1 MDDAPAIMALL
12 IPIIGAVALFT
23 FLAIASRAEER
34 RKTEEA
40 RSKYEFL
47 KKLAE
52 SPGFDLEKYVRFQEI
67 ERAFEIRKKLD
78 GQERTGWML
87 LAIGVGL
94 VIFFYTLK
102 GGAPVGVGA
111 IPAAIGVALLISAYV
126 RKRDLGKPS
135 GPVQP
140 EAR

>member
-1 MDDAPAIMALL
+1 MHQIAEVMALM
-12 IPIIGAVALFT
+12 IPIVGAVALFT
-23 FLAIASRAEER
+23 FLAIASRSEER

-52 SPGFDLEKYVRFQEI
+52 SPGFDLQKYVQFQEV
-67 ERAFEIRKKLD
+67 ERAFEVRKKVD

-94 VIFFYTLK
+94 SIFFYTLK
-102 GGAPVGVGA
+102 GGAPVGVGV

-126 RKRDLGKPS
+126 RKRDLRKPS